1 MNSPVPAP
9 DGAPVSPAAAATRH
23 AESPTPELV
32 ERAVA
37 GPGDASVTVA
47 VCTFRRPQEL
57 QQTLQGLWAQRGLT
71 GIAVTVVVVDNDS
84 QASAR
89 SVVES
94 ALPPSPWSLRYVVE
108 PRPGVASARN
118 RSLREAQTDLIAF
131 IDDDEVPEPTWLAA
145 LLRCHSSTAA
155 DAVFGSVVPRFDGP
169 PPVWSMNG
177 AFFTKPRYRTGSV
190 VGWEATYTA
199 NVLLTRHLLELAGG
213 AFDERFAA
221 SGGEDTLLFLRAE
234 RAGAKLVW
242 CDEAVVHEL
251 MPAPRLRLTWLLRRA
266 YKGGQNWVRIRA
278 DASPNVWLPMALRGA
293 ASALL
298 SAVLLLPALVV
309 SRGTA
314 VRQAVR
320 VAGGFG
326 KMSAWWANRAAA
338 GAVARHYV
346 G

>member
-1 MNSPVPAP
+1 MNSPAPEP
-9 DGAPVSPAAAATRH
+9 DGAPA
-23 AESPTPELV
+23 LG

-47 VCTFRRPQEL
+47 ICTFRRPQEL
-57 QQTLQGLWAQRGLT
+57 QQTLQGLWAQRGLI

-89 SVVES
+89 AVVES
-94 ALPPSPWSLRYVVE
+94 ALPPSPWALRYVVE

-118 RSLREAQTDLIAF
+118 RCLREAQTELIAF

-145 LLRCHSSTAA
+145 LLRCHSLTVA

-169 PPVWSMNG
+169 PPVWSING
-177 AFFTKPRYRTGSV
+177 ALFTKRRYRTGSV

-213 AFDERFAA
+213 TFDERFAA
-221 SGGEDTLLFLRAE
+221 SGGEDTLLFSRAE

-242 CDEAVVHEL
+242 CDEAVVHEH
-251 MPAPRLRLTWLLRRA
+251 MPAPRLRLAWLLRRA
-266 YKGGQNWVRIRA
+266 FKGGQNWVRIRA
-278 DASPNVWLPMALRGA
+278 DASPHVWLPMALRGA

-298 SAVLLLPALVV
+298 SALLLLPALLV

-320 VAGGFG
+320 VAGGLG
-326 KMSAWWANRAAA
+326 KISAWWADRAAA
-338 GAVARHYV
+338 GAAVRHYV